1 MKTARGYWFVVALV
15 IAVFIGGIWIAVRFL
30 FSERD
35 VLVIDTKQ
43 ELMHLLTLDD
53 LDCKILDIR
62 RKATENNMSSNVV
75 VTVNVPS
82 KYIREDE
89 RFNTLDYDEMDY
101 ETEFNVSSFST
112 QQFDKVGVFFDQ
124 VEIVR
129 GRKTLYIPYQV
140 CWGASYNSNEDC
152 NVVLFFSDPHKVAIK
167 IDEILAEL
175 KSSST

>member
-15 IAVFIGGIWIAVRFL
+15 IAVFIGGIWIAVRFW

-43 ELMHLLTLDD
+43 ELMHFLALDD

-62 RKATENNMSSNVV
+62 RKATENNMSSSVV

-89 RFNTLDYDEMDY
+89 RFNTSYEMDY
-101 ETEFNVSSFST
+101 ETEFNLYSFST
-112 QQFDKVGVFFDQ
+112 QQFDKVGVFFDE

-129 GRKTLYIPYQV
+129 GRKTLSIPYQV

-152 NVVLFFSDPHKVAIK
+152 NVVLFFSDPHKVVIK
-167 IDEILAEL
+167 TDEILAEL